1 MLVYTRE
8 HFPMALS
15 IGLHLLMI
23 IALTADFSGKAKKN
37 TNPDVVSVPMFVVD
51 LNKVKIGERTNLPPK
66 LIKSGKKKSTGNK
79 TSKLASAY
87 TGGGSRASGGS
98 GGATVFNPT
107 GAHLSQGVKKL
118 PSNLMKNNGKISD
131 LLNGLGKKDE
141 DDTPKKLP
149 EFKSLLASLDGKKD
163 KYAGYAVDS
172 DIDEDDPDIVNTGI
186 EGGQG
191 GSYMQELSV
200 SEKDLIGL
208 RLRECWNLDP
218 GAKGIQDM
226 VIEIRVYL
234 SEKGI
239 VSEAKILNKSRMKK
253 DSAFRS
259 VAESARR
266 AVFVCDK
273 KEENS
278 PFRIFP
284 KNYPNTYESWKTLL
298 LRFNPMDGGVG

>member
-1 MLVYTRE
+1 
-8 HFPMALS
+8 MALS
-15 IGLHLLMI
+15 IGLHLLLI
-23 IALTADFSGKAKKN
+23 VALTADFSGKTKKSA
-37 TNPDVVSVPMFVVD
+37 NPDVVSVPMFVVD

-66 LIKSGKKKSTGNK
+66 LIKSGKKKSAGTGEK
-79 TSKLASAY
+79 TSKLVSAY
-87 TGGGSRASGGS
+87 SAGGAKVSSGGGSS
-98 GGATVFNPT
+98 VFNPT

-118 PSNLMKNNGKISD
+118 PTNLMKNDGKISD
-131 LLNGLGKKDE
+131 LLNSIGKKDE
-141 DDTPKKLP
+141 GEAPKKLP
-149 EFKSLLASLDGKKD
+149 EFKSLLASLDGKQD
-163 KYAGYAVDS
+163 KFAGYAVDS

-234 SEKGI
+234 NEKGI
-239 VSEAKILNKSRMKK
+239 VSEAKILNRARMKK

>member
-1 MLVYTRE
+1 
-8 HFPMALS
+8 MALS
-15 IGLHLLMI
+15 IGLHLSML
-23 IALTADFSGKAKKN
+23 IALTVDFSGKMKK
-37 TNPDVVSVPMFVVD
+37 TVNPDVVSVPMFVVD
-51 LNKVKIGERTNLPPK
+51 LNQVKIGERTNLPPK
-66 LIKSGKKKSTGNK
+66 LIKSGKKKSAEGK

-87 TGGGSRASGGS
+87 TGGGSRVSSG

-118 PSNLMKNNGKISD
+118 PSNLIKDNKGQISN

-141 DDTPKKLP
+141 TDQNKNLP

-163 KYAGYAVDS
+163 RYAGYAVDS

-234 SEKGI
+234 NEKGI
-239 VSEAKILNKSRMKK
+239 VTEAKILNRARMKK

-284 KNYPNTYESWKTLL
+284 KHYPNTYESWKTLL